1 MFQALLTSF
10 TNETVKRI
18 KPCSF
23 KDARSNFLSVE
34 YFHAHIP
41 RSKWNAMSSANS

>member
-23 KDARSNFLSVE
+23 KDA
-34 YFHAHIP
+34 HIATFY
-41 RSKWNAMSSANS
+41 RRNIFMRILLAQNGMQ